1 MADLSILAIL
11 SFFGWLS
18 LSRSNLVGLGLC
30 MALAVAFGVS
40 HG

>member
-18 LSRSNLVGLGLC
+18 IDRRNFIGVLLC
-30 MALAVAFGVS
+30 IALAIALGVS
-40 HG
+40 NG

>member
-1 MADLSILAIL
+1 MADLSIIAIL

-18 LSRSNLVGLGLC
+18 LNRSSLIGLGLC
-30 MALAVAFGVS
+30 MALAVAFGAS

>member
-1 MADLSILAIL
+1 MADLSIIAIL

-18 LSRSNLVGLGLC
+18 VNRRNFIGVLLC
-30 MALAVAFGVS
+30 MGLAFAMGVS